1 MGDRMARRTIYD
13 GLTRSEISMLW
24 GIWRHHVSKYCLEWE
39 EVKDFILWAEK
50 HGYIGGA
57 KLLRCNESAPYS
69 PDNCYWDIVPGCF
82 PKGHPCR
89 ECERRNG
96 CSNPCPE
103 RLRYWDDTMNHI
115 RASFGDVKRKDE
127 I

>member
-1 MGDRMARRTIYD
+1 MSRKVIYD
-13 GLTRSEISMLW
+13 GLTKCEKASLSQMW
-24 GIWRHHVSKYCLEWE
+24 KGYVSRDSDWDYAR
-39 EVKDFILWAEK
+39 DFLLWAQDS
-50 HGYIGGA
+50 GYIVGA
-57 KLLRCNESAPYS
+57 RLRRRDTGEPYS
-69 PDNCYWDIVPGCF
+69 PGNCYWEIVEKCF

-103 RLRYWDDTMNHI
+103 RLRHWDDTMNHI
-115 RASFGDVKRKDE
+115 RANFGDVKRKDE